1 MVAAHGVRAMQAGG
15 PEVLEFGE
23 IEVPA
28 PGPGEILV
36 EVGAAGINFIDT
48 YRRSGVYP
56 MDYPHT
62 VGVEGSGVVAEVG
75 EGVTAWSAGDR
86 VAWHDGPGSYATR
99 TIVRA
104 DMAMRV
110 PEGIDFDVA
119 AAIPLQG
126 LTAQYL
132 VTDSHRIEAGQ
143 TALVHAAAGG
153 VGLLLIQLIKHLG
166 GRVIGTVSTE
176 EKAQLARAAGADDV
190 FLYGEGVD
198 VAETVL
204 DLTDGRGVDVAYDG
218 VGRDTFDASLQATA
232 VRGSIVLFGG
242 ASGQVPAFDIQRLN
256 GEGGVFLSRPS
267 LVWFVRT
274 PEELATR
281 SEMLFA
287 GLTDGWL
294 DFRVGQSFALADA
307 AEAHRALEGRLTTG
321 KVVLTT

>member
-23 IEVPA
+23 IEVAA

-36 EVGAAGINFIDT
+36 EVKAAGINFIDT

-56 MDYPHT
+56 MEYPHT
-62 VGVEGSGVVAEVG
+62 VGVEGSGIVAEVG
-75 EGVTAWSAGDR
+75 EGVTAWSVGDR

-99 TIVRA
+99 VIVRA

-176 EKAQLARAAGADDV
+176 EKAELARAAGADDV

-198 VAETVL
+198 VAQTVL

-218 VGRDTFDASLQATA
+218 VGRDTFDASLRATA
-232 VRGSIVLFGG
+232 VRGSLVLFGG
-242 ASGQVPAFDIQRLN
+242 ASGQVPQFDIQRLN

-274 PEELATR
+274 PAELAKR

-294 DFRVGQSFALADA
+294 DFRVGETFGLDEAE
-307 AEAHRALEGRLTTG
+307 EAHRALEGRRTTG